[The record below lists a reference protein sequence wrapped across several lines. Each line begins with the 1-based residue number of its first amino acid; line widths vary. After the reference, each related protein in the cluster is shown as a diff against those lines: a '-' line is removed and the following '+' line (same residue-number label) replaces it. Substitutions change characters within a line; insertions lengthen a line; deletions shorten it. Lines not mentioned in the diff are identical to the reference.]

1 MGLHDKGKQTAQNHQ
16 HWQSLSLTKL
26 TSPTPLYILNF
37 CRLFQVQTETE
48 LVMIT
53 RDRTPADTASDPTFT
68 LAQVFTYNLAFP
80 GEY

>member
-1 MGLHDKGKQTAQNHQ
+1 
-16 HWQSLSLTKL
+16 
-26 TSPTPLYILNF
+26 
-37 CRLFQVQTETE
+37 
-48 LVMIT
+48 MIT